1 MLGLWLVIAV
11 VLFLIRR
18 IFFSRLSTL
27 AERTKNR
34 LDSIVAEVLK
44 GTRSFFIILLA
55 LYFSVEILL
64 EGAPAIPIILQIV
77 FLGLL
82 FQVGLWGNDLIT
94 LSARRYAESN
104 GDEAKARVTAIKA
117 ISLFGK
123 LILWSLMM
131 LLALDNFGIDIT
143 ALVAGL
149 GIGSIAIALAV
160 QNILQDILAYISI
173 IFDQPFVYGDYLVM
187 GDYSGTVEHVGL
199 KTTRIRSLSGE
210 QIVISNSDLLSS
222 RIRNYKS
229 MFERRAQFSV
239 GVTYDTPHEKL
250 QAISGWLREIVEAQE
265 DIRFDRA
272 HLKSFGDF
280 AIIYEVVFYAL
291 QPAYA
296 FFMDTQESIYLAIH
310 KRFEEER
317 VEFAFPTQTIHI
329 DSMPKRAE

>member
-1 MLGLWLVIAV
+1 M
-11 VLFLIRR
+11 
-18 IFFSRLSTL
+18 STL

-34 LDSIVAEVLK
+34 LDGIVAEVLK

-55 LYFSVEILL
+55 LYLSVEILL
-64 EGAPAIPIILQIV
+64 EDAPAIPIILQIV

-82 FQVGLWGNDLIT
+82 FQIGLWGNDLIA

-123 LILWSLMM
+123 LILWSLVM

-210 QIVISNSDLLSS
+210 LIVISNSDLLSS

-265 DIRFDRA
+265 GIRFDRA
-272 HLKSFGDF
+272 HLKYFGDF

-310 KRFEEER
+310 RRFEEER